1 MQMIKEGAS
10 PFGSVLGSQFLSL
23 TSSVA
28 QTIYISPQQCW
39 ANILVPSRRLRI
51 LAVLSS
57 VCKETFEGL
66 PNVQCS
72 STTHKSG
79 RATMPCWQNSKN
91 FHFRSI
97 KGYSVIPCSAFY
109 ELPIPNFSHSHSS
122 KTPSTFKLNIYI
134 NKKIHWSSIHNLFSF
149 KRLRDIWFAIRHWEL
164 VI

>member
-1 MQMIKEGAS
+1 MSVAS
-10 PFGSVLGSQFLSL
+10 RQLSQLIVAKLLVLHHLSL
-23 TSSVA
+23 TSS
-28 QTIYISPQQCW
+28 ILKCHSDNLYY
-39 ANILVPSRRLRI
+39 NILVPSRRLRI

-57 VCKETFEGL
+57 GCKATFEGL

-97 KGYSVIPCSAFY
+97 KGYSIIPYSAFY

-122 KTPSTFKLNIYI
+122 KTLSTFKVTIHI
-134 NKKIHWSSIHNLFSF
+134 NKSSKNYVYILFLGMW
-149 KRLRDIWFAIRHWEL
+149 RINR
-164 VI
+164 